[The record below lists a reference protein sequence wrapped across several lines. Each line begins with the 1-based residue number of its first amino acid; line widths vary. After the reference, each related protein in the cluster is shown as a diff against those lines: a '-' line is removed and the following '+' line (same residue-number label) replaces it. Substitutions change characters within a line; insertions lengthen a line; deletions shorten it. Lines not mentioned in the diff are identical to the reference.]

1 MKLNA
6 TTAIVPVEKLRDY
19 LLSPTHPIGRYKAT
33 FFRSLGYSQDTW
45 ERLEVDLRAM
55 LAQDAEPAE
64 ASSYGQKYVVSG
76 SLTGPTG
83 RSARVIAVWT
93 ILTGDDTP
101 RFVTAYPKE

>member
-33 FFRSLGYSQDTW
+33 FFRSLGYSQDAW
-45 ERLEVDLRAM
+45 GQLEVDLRAM

-64 ASSYGQKYVVSG
+64 ASS
-76 SLTGPTG
+76 
-83 RSARVIAVWT
+83 
-93 ILTGDDTP
+93 
-101 RFVTAYPKE
+101 